1 MSWWQRLWRRKQ
13 MEEQLEKELRFHLDQ
28 YASELIANGHD
39 PEEARRRA
47 TLSLGGPEQV
57 KEYCRDARG
66 TRWLEDL
73 LQDIRFA
80 LRMLRKNRAFAAV
93 ALLTLALGTGA
104 TTVMFTVV
112 NGVLLKPLPYPE
124 PNNLVAVHGHSETWN
139 TRAFGEQNIAY
150 PDFLDFQRDSRS
162 LEMAGTLYDGG
173 TVSEPGPPEYV
184 DLRRISSGLFSVLRV
199 NLAHGRAFLPD
210 EDLPGGAPAMI
221 LGYSFWQR
229 HFAGRPEA
237 LGTSVVLDQKRY
249 TVVGIAPADFRMDGG
264 EPDIYTPIGQ
274 NTAAYLQNRSA
285 HPTGVI
291 ARLRPGATLANA
303 QAELTLIG
311 RHLSEEYADTNAGR
325 TFVVQRL
332 RPEVGDVRSTLWL
345 LLGAVSLV
353 LLIACVNVASL
364 LLARA
369 VSRGRELSMRA
380 ALGASRSRLVRQ
392 CLTESA
398 VLALSGGLL
407 GLLLANAGMRPFI
420 ALWPGSLPRAQE
432 VHLDWRVMLF
442 AISVSLLS
450 GLLFGLAPALRSP
463 AHGLEQALRAGARTV
478 AGTARHLH
486 SAFVISEIALAIVLL
501 VAAGMLGRTLLLLSS
516 LDPGLNVS
524 NVLVTRMALS
534 PATLADPGRIRPA
547 WQDVLNRASRVPG
560 VQSVALVDTFPMR
573 DGNNQIGYSTS
584 ADIPPENLQ
593 PITLAT
599 SVTPDYLKVMGI
611 PLRRGRFF
619 DDQDRI
625 GNQLVVVIDDVL
637 AKQAFGTQNPVGQRL
652 WLPALSSPFS
662 SGGNAPDAV
671 LVVGVVG
678 HVRHWGLASD
688 DQAQVRAQLYYNF
701 AQVPDPLL
709 PRWSQLM
716 SVAVRTNVAPLSVVE
731 SLRREVRGA
740 AGDQVLYEVRT
751 MERLASGTLARQ
763 RFLLLLFGI
772 FAGVALLLACIGI
785 YGVLAYLTGQRVPE
799 IGVRMALGA
808 RPADVMWLVLRQ
820 SLGMIF
826 VGVGVGIVASLA
838 AGRLLQHLVEGMRPT
853 EPSTLAITVPVLVVA
868 ALLASFVPAR
878 RASRVDPMTALRQ
891 D

>member
-1 MSWWQRLWRRKQ
+1 MSWWQRLWRRRQ
-13 MEEQLEKELRFHLDQ
+13 MEEHLEKELRFHLDQ
-28 YASELIANGHD
+28 HVSELIAQGHN
-39 PEEARRRA
+39 PEEARRQA
-47 TLSLGGPEQV
+47 TLALGGPEQV
-57 KEYCRDARG
+57 KEYCRDSRG
-66 TRWLEDL
+66 TRWLEDFS
-73 LQDIRFA
+73 QDIRFA
-80 LRMLRKNRAFAAV
+80 LRMLRKNPGSAAV

-112 NGVLLKPLPYPE
+112 DGVLLKPLPYPE
-124 PNNLVAVHGHSETWN
+124 AHELVTVRGHTETWN
-139 TRAFGEQNIAY
+139 TKIFGEQNVAY
-150 PDFLDFQRDSRS
+150 PDFLDCKRDSRS

-184 DLRRISSGLFSVLRV
+184 DLREISSGLFSVLRV
-199 NLAHGRAFLPD
+199 NLAHGRAFLPE

-229 HFAGRPEA
+229 HFGGRPEA
-237 LGTSVVLDQKRY
+237 LGMSVVLDQKRY
-249 TVVGIAPADFRMDGG
+249 TVIGIAPADFRLYGN
-264 EPDIYTPIGQ
+264 EPDVYTPIGQ
-274 NTAAYLQNRSA
+274 DTAAYLQNRSA
-285 HPTGVI
+285 HPTGVV

-303 QAELTLIG
+303 QSELALIG
-311 RHLSEEYADTNAGR
+311 RHLSEEYADTNGGR
-325 TFVVQRL
+325 TFAVEPL
-332 RPEVGDVRSTLWL
+332 RPEIGDVRSTLWL
-345 LLGAVSLV
+345 LMGAVSLV

-369 VSRGRELSMRA
+369 VSRDRELSMRA

-398 VLALSGGLL
+398 VLALSGGAL
-407 GLLLANAGMRPFI
+407 GILLANIGIRPFV

-442 AISVSLLS
+442 TISVSMLG

-463 AHGLEQALRAGARTV
+463 VHGLEQALRAGARTV
-478 AGTARHLH
+478 SGTARRLH
-486 SAFVISEIALAIVLL
+486 SAFVISEIALAVVLL

-516 LDPGLNVS
+516 LDPGVNVS

-547 WQDVLNRASRVPG
+547 WQDVLTRASRLPG
-560 VQSVALVDTFPMR
+560 VQSVAIVDTFPMR
-573 DGNNQIGYSTS
+573 EGNNQIGYSIS
-584 ADIPPENLQ
+584 ADIPPENQQ
-593 PITLAT
+593 PTTLAT

-611 PLRRGRFF
+611 PLHRGRFF

-637 AKQAFGTQNPVGQRL
+637 AKQAFGTQDPIGKHL
-652 WLPALSSPFS
+652 WIPGMASPFS

-678 HVRHWGLASD
+678 HVRHWGLAAD

-716 SVAVRTNVAPLSVVE
+716 SVAVRTNVAPLSLVE
-731 SLRREVRGA
+731 SLRQQVRGA

-751 MERLASGTLARQ
+751 LDQLASGTLARQ

-772 FAGVALLLACIGI
+772 FAGLALLLACIGI

-826 VGVGVGIVASLA
+826 IGVGVGVLGALA
-838 AGRLLQHLVEGMRPT
+838 AGSLLRHSVEGMQPAD
-853 EPSTLAITVPVLVVA
+853 PSAFAIMIPVLIFA
-868 ALLASFVPAR
+868 ALFASFVPAR

-891 D
+891 E

>member
-1 MSWWQRLWRRKQ
+1 
-13 MEEQLEKELRFHLDQ
+13 MEEHLEKELRFHLDQ
-28 YASELIANGHD
+28 HVSELIAQGHN
-39 PEEARRRA
+39 PEEARRQA
-47 TLSLGGPEQV
+47 TLALGGPEQV
-57 KEYCRDARG
+57 KEYCRDSRG
-66 TRWLEDL
+66 TRWLEDFS
-73 LQDIRFA
+73 QDIRFA
-80 LRMLRKNRAFAAV
+80 LRMLRKNPGSAAV

-112 NGVLLKPLPYPE
+112 DGVLLKPLPYPE
-124 PNNLVAVHGHSETWN
+124 AHELVTVRGHTETWN
-139 TRAFGEQNIAY
+139 TKIFGEQNVAY
-150 PDFLDFQRDSRS
+150 PDFLDCKRNSRS

-184 DLRRISSGLFSVLRV
+184 DLREISSGLFSVLRV
-199 NLAHGRAFLPD
+199 NLAHGRAFLPE

-229 HFAGRPEA
+229 HFGGRPEA
-237 LGTSVVLDQKRY
+237 LGMSVVLDQKRY
-249 TVVGIAPADFRMDGG
+249 TVIGIAPADFRLYGN
-264 EPDIYTPIGQ
+264 EPDVYTPIGQ
-274 NTAAYLQNRSA
+274 DTAAYLQNRSA
-285 HPTGVI
+285 HPTGVV

-303 QAELTLIG
+303 QSELALIG
-311 RHLSEEYADTNAGR
+311 RHLSEEYADTNGGR
-325 TFVVQRL
+325 TFAVEPL
-332 RPEVGDVRSTLWL
+332 RPEIGDVRSTLWL
-345 LLGAVSLV
+345 LMGAVSLV

-369 VSRGRELSMRA
+369 VSRDRELSMRA

-398 VLALSGGLL
+398 VLALSGGAL
-407 GLLLANAGMRPFI
+407 GILLANIGIRPFV

-442 AISVSLLS
+442 TISVSLLS

-478 AGTARHLH
+478 SGTARRLH
-486 SAFVISEIALAIVLL
+486 SAFVISEIALAVVLL

-516 LDPGLNVS
+516 LDPGVNVS

-547 WQDVLNRASRVPG
+547 WQDVLTRASRLPG
-560 VQSVALVDTFPMR
+560 VQSVAIVDTFPMR
-573 DGNNQIGYSTS
+573 EGNNQIGYSIS
-584 ADIPPENLQ
+584 ADIPPENQQ
-593 PITLAT
+593 PTTLAT

-611 PLRRGRFF
+611 PLHRGRFF

-637 AKQAFGTQNPVGQRL
+637 AKQAFGTQDPIGKHL
-652 WLPALSSPFS
+652 WIPGMASPFS

-678 HVRHWGLASD
+678 HVRHWGLAAD

-716 SVAVRTNVAPLSVVE
+716 SVAVRTNVAPLSLVE
-731 SLRREVRGA
+731 SLRQQVRGA

-751 MERLASGTLARQ
+751 LDQLASGTLARQ

-772 FAGVALLLACIGI
+772 FAGLALLLACIGI

-826 VGVGVGIVASLA
+826 IGVGVGVLGALA
-838 AGRLLQHLVEGMRPT
+838 AGSLLRHSVEGMQPAD
-853 EPSTLAITVPVLVVA
+853 PSAFAIMIPVLIFA
-868 ALLASFVPAR
+868 ALFASFVPAR

-891 D
+891 E